1 MACGSPTATCWSCE
15 PAVPTPELNRSDLLD
30 ALGEVAAIMHSR
42 NQRGRVYVV
51 GGAAMMLAYSA
62 DRATQDIDAAIEEG
76 YSAVTD
82 AARIVAEQ
90 RGWPRSWLNEGATV
104 YMPRPDQR
112 HGTTIFDHPALTVV
126 AATAEHMLAMK
137 AKAARPT
144 DRQDVEALMRQHNYT
159 HLAQV
164 EAVVQ
169 ATCPD
174 EPLGPRQRQW
184 IAAIIDDLYPTR
196 QSRGD
201 DTGLSIV

>member
-1 MACGSPTATCWSCE
+1 M
-15 PAVPTPELNRSDLLD
+15 PTPELNRNDLLD

-42 NQRGRVYVV
+42 GQRGRVYVV

-112 HGTTIFDHPALTVV
+112 HGTTIFGHPALTVV

-144 DRQDVEALMRQHNYT
+144 DRQDVEALMRQHSYT

-169 ATCPD
+169 ATFPD
-174 EPLGPRQRQW
+174 EPLGPRQQQW

-196 QSRGD
+196 QSSGD